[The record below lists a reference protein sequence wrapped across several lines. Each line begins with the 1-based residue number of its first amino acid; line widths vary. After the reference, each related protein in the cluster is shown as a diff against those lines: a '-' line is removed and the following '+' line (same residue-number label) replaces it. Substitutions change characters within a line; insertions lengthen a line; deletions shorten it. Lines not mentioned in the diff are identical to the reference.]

1 MTFLG
6 LADTAGPP
14 AEPPEA
20 VALVAPEHG
29 PPDHGGDV
37 IFAAIPWLVSLLL
50 HLGLVLVA
58 IFIVWSVQKDL
69 EEDEV
74 IIPIAR
80 LSATPHAPL
89 KMKATKTVTKKSRTT
104 TRRSLTSKMKSR
116 SKSALSGTVDTKSL
130 ALGAG
135 AAMSKSSPFDSG
147 IKAGAELEA
156 KFFGTGGNAR
166 RIVYLV
172 DASGSLIDTL
182 PFVILEL
189 KRSIGELSERQ
200 KFSVIFFQGDEAIE
214 VPPPGLKQANS
225 TNKQKVIRFID
236 IDSGKITP
244 MGLSNPIKAL
254 RLALRYRPQLLFIL
268 SDNITGQGRYEVDQ
282 RRLLASIARE
292 NKSATKINTIQ
303 FLYPDPLEKFNLKPT
318 LQLIAEGTGG
328 IYKYLDGRELG
339 IQ

>member
-1 MTFLG
+1 MMFLG
-6 LADTAGPP
+6 LADSSEPPVAAVISLQP
-14 AEPPEA
+14 AEPS
-20 VALVAPEHG
+20 
-29 PPDHGGDV
+29 DHGGDA
-37 IFAAIPWLVSLLL
+37 ILAAIPWLISLLL

-58 IFIVWSVQKDL
+58 IFIVWSAQQDM

-89 KMKATKTVTKKSRTT
+89 KMKATKMVTQKTRSN
-104 TRRSLTSKMKSR
+104 TRRSLTSRMKSK
-116 SKSALSGTVDTKSL
+116 SQSALSGKVDTKSL

-135 AAMSKSSPFDSG
+135 AVLSKASPFDSG

-156 KFFGTGGNAR
+156 KFFGTSGNAR

-189 KRSIGELSERQ
+189 KRSIGQLSERQ
-200 KFSVIFFQGDEAIE
+200 KFSVIFFQGNEAIE
-214 VPPPGLKQANS
+214 VPPPGLKQATS
-225 TNKQKVIRFID
+225 ANKQKIIRYID

-244 MGLSNPIKAL
+244 MGLSNPVKAL

-282 RRLLASIARE
+282 RRLLASIDRE

-303 FLYPDPLEKFNLKPT
+303 FLYPDPLEKFHLKPT
-318 LQLIAEGTGG
+318 LQLIAERSEG
-328 IYKYLDGRELG
+328 IYKFLDGRELG
-339 IQ
+339 IH